1 MDNFS
6 RLFRQILRK
15 IGGGGER
22 VGFITRR
29 RKYSFVH
36 RTIREMM
43 LSDAK
48 VKSPL

>member
-15 IGGGGER
+15 IGGEER
-22 VGFITRR
+22 AGFITRR

-36 RTIREMM
+36 RTIRKMM